1 MVDPEVYMAFE
12 LKQEVYDR
20 IKDRCIDILK
30 DRSVSRADEMINELM
45 DLEGVIIHCPYHH
58 FIVPATLLT
67 MAAMEKYYKEDKLRE
82 WLDLAEARAK
92 EVPGGVCG
100 NMGNCGSSVGAG
112 IFMSV
117 YTSASPLSVENW
129 KWANE
134 LTGHCLIRIAS
145 YGGPR
150 CCKRT
155 CYLALMEAIPYINEK
170 LDLNI
175 KLNDALICKYSSQNK
190 ECLKV
195 NCPFFER
202 HLRNTEEGYPITVP
216 GRMMPKKDPSKDCA
230 CQYEPVDIA
239 ESTCYINWE
248 KPAGAFVKRGE
259 PICEA
264 EADKKV
270 IEFTAEC
277 DGYLTH
283 EIENGD
289 YFTAGSVIG
298 HIRSKN

>member
-1 MVDPEVYMAFE
+1 MAFE
-12 LKQEVYDR
+12 LNQEVFDR
-20 IKDRCIDILK
+20 LK
-30 DRSVSRADEMINELM
+30 DVCVEALKTRSVSRADELIELLM
-45 DLEGVIIHCPYHH
+45 DTEGVFIHCPYHH
-58 FIVPATLLT
+58 FIVPAVLLT
-67 MAAMEKYYKEDKLRE
+67 MTAMEKYYKEDKLRE

-92 EVPGGVCG
+92 DVPGGVCG
-100 NMGNCGSSVGAG
+100 NMGNCGAAVGAG

-117 YTSASPLSVENW
+117 YTSASPLSIENW

-134 LTGHCLIRIAS
+134 LTGRCLIRVSS

-155 CYLALMEAIPYINEK
+155 CYLSLMEAVPFINKK

-175 KLNDALICKYSSQNK
+175 KFNDAHTCKYSDRNK
-190 ECLKV
+190 ECLKSG
-195 NCPFFER
+195 CPFFER
-202 HLRNTEEGYPITVP
+202 HPRNTKEGCPITVP
-216 GRMMPKKDPSKDCA
+216 AEMLPKDDPSKDCA

-239 ESTCYINWE
+239 ESTCYINWL
-248 KPAGAFVKRGE
+248 KPAGAFVRKDE

-264 EADKKV
+264 EADKIV
-270 IEFTAEC
+270 IEFTADC

-289 YFTAGSVIG
+289 YFTAGTVIG
-298 HIRSKN
+298 RIRSKK

>member
-1 MVDPEVYMAFE
+1 MAFE
-12 LKQEVYDR
+12 LAQEVFDR
-20 IKDRCIDILK
+20 LK
-30 DRSVSRADEMINELM
+30 DACVEALKTRSVSRADEMINILM
-45 DLEGVIIHCPYHH
+45 DTKGVIIHCPYHH
-58 FIVPATLLT
+58 FIVPAVLLT
-67 MAAMEKYYKEDKLRE
+67 MAALEKYKKEDQLRE

-92 EVPGGVCG
+92 AVPGGVCG
-100 NMGNCGSSVGAG
+100 NMGNCGAAVGAG

-134 LTGHCLIRIAS
+134 LTGRCLIRVSS

-155 CYLALMEAIPYINEK
+155 CYLSLMEAVPYINRR

-175 KLNDALICKYSSQNK
+175 KFNDALICGYSDQNK
-190 ECLKV
+190 ECLKAD
-195 NCPFFER
+195 CPFHER
-202 HLRNTEEGYPITVP
+202 HPRNRAEGCEVTVP
-216 GRMMPKKDPSKDCA
+216 AEMMPKEDPSKDCA

-239 ESTCYINWE
+239 ESTCYISWE
-248 KPAGAFVKRGE
+248 KPQGAFVRKDE
-259 PICEA
+259 VICEA

-270 IEFTAEC
+270 VEFTAPC

-289 YFTAGSVIG
+289 YFTSGSVIG
-298 HIRSKN
+298 RIKSKKY

>member
-1 MVDPEVYMAFE
+1 MAFE
-12 LKQEVYDR
+12 LNQEVFDR
-20 IKDRCIDILK
+20 LK
-30 DRSVSRADEMINELM
+30 DACVEALKTRSVSRADEMINILM
-45 DLEGVIIHCPYHH
+45 DTEGVIIHCPYHH
-58 FIVPATLLT
+58 FIVPAVLLT
-67 MAAMEKYYKEDKLRE
+67 MAALEKYKKEDQLRE
-82 WLDLAEARAK
+82 WLDLAEMRAK

-100 NMGNCGSSVGAG
+100 NMGNCGSAVGAG
-112 IFMSV
+112 IFLSV

-134 LTGHCLIRIAS
+134 LTGRCLIRVSS

-175 KLNDALICKYSSQNK
+175 KFNDALICKYSDQNK
-190 ECLKV
+190 ECLKI

-202 HLRNTEEGYPITVP
+202 HPRNSEEGCPITVP
-216 GRMMPKKDPSKDCA
+216 GQMMPKKDPAKDCA
-230 CQYEPVDIA
+230 CQYEPVDMA

-248 KPAGAFVKRGE
+248 KPDGAFVKKDE
-259 PICEA
+259 VICEA

-270 IEFTAEC
+270 IEFTAGC
-277 DGYLTH
+277 DGYLIH
-283 EIENGD
+283 KIENGD
-289 YFTAGSVIG
+289 YFNAGSIIG
-298 HIRSKN
+298 YIKSRK

>member
-1 MVDPEVYMAFE
+1 
-12 LKQEVYDR
+12 
-20 IKDRCIDILK
+20 
-30 DRSVSRADEMINELM
+30 
-45 DLEGVIIHCPYHH
+45 
-58 FIVPATLLT
+58 
-67 MAAMEKYYKEDKLRE
+67 
-82 WLDLAEARAK
+82 
-92 EVPGGVCG
+92 
-100 NMGNCGSSVGAG
+100 MGNCGSSVGAG

-134 LTGHCLIRIAS
+134 LTGRCLIRVSS

-155 CYLALMEAIPYINEK
+155 CYLSLMEAVPYINEK

-175 KLNDALICKYSSQNK
+175 KFNEALICKYSDQNK
-190 ECLKV
+190 ECLKI

-202 HLRNTEEGYPITVP
+202 HPRNSEEGCPITVP
-216 GRMMPKKDPSKDCA
+216 GQMMPKKDPAKDCA
-230 CQYEPVDIA
+230 GQYEPVDMA

-248 KPAGAFVKRGE
+248 KPDGAFVKKDE
-259 PICEA
+259 VICEA

-270 IEFTAEC
+270 IEFTAGC

-283 EIENGD
+283 KIENGD
-289 YFTAGSVIG
+289 YFNAGSIIG
-298 HIRSKN
+298 YIKSRK

>member
-1 MVDPEVYMAFE
+1 MAFE

-20 IKDRCIDILK
+20 LK
-30 DRSVSRADEMINELM
+30 DECIKALKTRSVSRADELINILM
-45 DLEGVIIHCPYHH
+45 DTEGVIIHCPYHH
-58 FIVPATLLT
+58 FIVPAVLLT
-67 MAAMEKYYKEDKLRE
+67 MAALEKYKKEDDLRA

-134 LTGHCLIRIAS
+134 ITGHCLLRIAS

-155 CYLALMEAIPYINEK
+155 CYLALMEAIPYIN
-170 LDLNI
+170 DNVVLNL
-175 KLNDALICKYSSQNK
+175 KFNDALTCKYSSENK
-190 ECLKV
+190 ECLKY
-195 NCPFFER
+195 NCPFFEK
-202 HLRNTEEGYPITVP
+202 HPRNSAEGCPIVVP
-216 GRMMPKKDPSKDCA
+216 GQKLPKADPTNDCKCQFEPVEIQDADCYIQWLKESGEFVKKD
-230 CQYEPVDIA
+230 
-239 ESTCYINWE
+239 
-248 KPAGAFVKRGE
+248 E

-264 EADKKV
+264 EVDKKT
-270 IEFTAEC
+270 IEFTADC

-283 EIENGD
+283 SIENGD
-289 YFTAGSVIG
+289 HFTVGSVIG
-298 HIRSKN
+298 YIKARK